1 MSEKKKN
8 GKKPF
13 HEVILGKM
21 REQIEHLPMA
31 QAEADLR
38 KYGTILRES
47 KLPVDKVDEIVVA
60 LSVIWHS
67 VPRSYDTK
75 AEKYLEKLII
85 EITAETE

>member
-21 REQIEHLPMA
+21 REQIEHLPTA

-38 KYGTILRES
+38 KYGTVLRES
-47 KLPVDKVDEIVVA
+47 KLPGDKVDEIVVA

-67 VPRSYDTK
+67 VPKCHDTK
-75 AEKYLEKLII
+75 ANKYLEKLIT
-85 EITAETE
+85 EISA